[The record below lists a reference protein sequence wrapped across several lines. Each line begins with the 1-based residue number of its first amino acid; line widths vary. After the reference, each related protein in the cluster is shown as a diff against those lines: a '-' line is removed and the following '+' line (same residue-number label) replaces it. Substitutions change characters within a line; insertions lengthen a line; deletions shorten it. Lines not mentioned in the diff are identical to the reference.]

1 MGVLGGGGKGLGR
14 AVVRALADDGA
25 DVAFS
30 YRDGGSAAEE
40 AAGALRAS
48 GRRTFV
54 AKADARIPGQ
64 MAGFVE
70 AAAGALGGVDFLV
83 NNGGGFRPFSLEEV
97 SEEALDEAVH
107 VNVHAAVVAGRPD
120 PPHRRRPGGWPAADE
135 GRRRRRRR

>member
-14 AVVRALADDGA
+14 ALVRALADDGA

-48 GRRTFV
+48 GRRAFV

-70 AAAGALGGVDFLV
+70 AGAGGPGGGGVPRHQ
-83 NNGGGFRPFSLEEV
+83 GGGLRPLFLGEIFQEEL
-97 SEEALDEAVH
+97 AQ
-107 VNVHAAVVAGRPD
+107 R
-120 PPHRRRPGGWPAADE
+120 
-135 GRRRRRRR
+135 

>member
-14 AVVRALADDGA
+14 ALVRALADDGA

-70 AAAGALGGVDFLV
+70 AAAGAPGGAALLV
-83 NNGGGFRPFSLEEV
+83 NNRGGFR
-97 SEEALDEAVH
+97 ALSPEDISRG
-107 VNVHAAVVAGRPD
+107 AA
-120 PPHRRRPGGWPAADE
+120 GGAL
-135 GRRRRRRR
+135 GG